1 MITAAEILN
10 ANVLI
15 VDDQQANVLLLEEIL
30 RDAGYT
36 RVSSTM
42 DPHAVAAMHRQN
54 HYDLIL
60 LDLQM
65 PGLDGFQVMENLK
78 AIETE
83 GYIPVLVI
91 TAQPA
96 HKLRA
101 LQAGAKDFVSKPFDL
116 TEVTTRIHNMLE
128 VRLLYRRLDN
138 YNKVLEQTVQER
150 TAALRESEARFRALT
165 ELASDWYWESDQN
178 QRVTKVSGPIL
189 DMLGIQ
195 MGASLDETRVLQG
208 SGWNEAERAE
218 LEANIRA
225 RRPFLDFPFSR
236 INPDGSHQHFRAS
249 GEPIFDRSARFIG
262 YRGIGVEVTGRLF
275 TEAPASIA

>member
-1 MITAAEILN
+1 
-10 ANVLI
+10 
-15 VDDQQANVLLLEEIL
+15 
-30 RDAGYT
+30 
-36 RVSSTM
+36 
-42 DPHAVAAMHRQN
+42 
-54 HYDLIL
+54 
-60 LDLQM
+60 
-65 PGLDGFQVMENLK
+65 
-78 AIETE
+78 
-83 GYIPVLVI
+83 
-91 TAQPA
+91 
-96 HKLRA
+96 
-101 LQAGAKDFVSKPFDL
+101 
-116 TEVTTRIHNMLE
+116 
-128 VRLLYRRLDN
+128 
-138 YNKVLEQTVQER
+138 
-150 TAALRESEARFRALT
+150 
-165 ELASDWYWESDQN
+165 
-178 QRVTKVSGPIL
+178 VSGPIL

>member
-1 MITAAEILN
+1 MITATDILN
-10 ANVLI
+10 ASVLI
-15 VDDQQANVLLLEEIL
+15 VDDQESNVLLLRQIL
-30 RDAGYT
+30 QEAGYT

-42 DPHAVAAMHRQN
+42 DPHSVAALHREN
-54 HYDLIL
+54 RYDLIL
-60 LDLQM
+60 LDLKM
-65 PGLDGFQVMENLK
+65 PGMDGFQVMENLK

-91 TAQPA
+91 TAEPG

-101 LQAGAKDFVSKPFDL
+101 LQSGAKDFISKPFDV
-116 TEVTTRIHNMLE
+116 TEVKTRIHNMLE
-128 VRLLYRRLDN
+128 VRLLHRRLDN

-165 ELASDWYWESDQN
+165 ELASDWYWESDEH

-195 MGASLDETRVLQG
+195 MGTSLDETRVLQG

-218 LEANIRA
+218 LEANIKA

-236 INPDGSHQHFRAS
+236 IKPDGSHQYFRAS

-275 TEAPASIA
+275 TEPAGTA